1 VDQMRVEAPL
11 QRWVDLGEEPADT
24 VARGRDLAD
33 NVIVAIILLLVGGF
47 IQALQFL
54 LWVGAVLLVIAVI
67 AWAIRSLSGRS
78 R

>member
-1 VDQMRVEAPL
+1 MNIFVIV
-11 QRWVDLGEEPADT
+11 
-24 VARGRDLAD
+24 
-33 NVIVAIILLLVGGF
+33 VIVAVILLLVGGF
-47 IQALQFL
+47 VQALQFL

>member
-1 VDQMRVEAPL
+1 MNILVIV
-11 QRWVDLGEEPADT
+11 
-24 VARGRDLAD
+24 
-33 NVIVAIILLLVGGF
+33 VIVATILLLVGGF
-47 IQALQFL
+47 VQALQFL

>member
-1 VDQMRVEAPL
+1 M
-11 QRWVDLGEEPADT
+11 
-24 VARGRDLAD
+24 
-33 NVIVAIILLLVGGF
+33 NIFVIVASVLLLVVGF
-47 IQALQFL
+47 VQALQFL

>member
-1 VDQMRVEAPL
+1 MNIVVI
-11 QRWVDLGEEPADT
+11 V
-24 VARGRDLAD
+24 VIV
-33 NVIVAIILLLVGGF
+33 VIVAIILLLVGGF
-47 IQALQFL
+47 VQALQFL

>member
-1 VDQMRVEAPL
+1 MNIFVIV
-11 QRWVDLGEEPADT
+11 
-24 VARGRDLAD
+24 
-33 NVIVAIILLLVGGF
+33 VIVAIILLLVGGF
-47 IQALQFL
+47 VQALQFL

>member
-1 VDQMRVEAPL
+1 M
-11 QRWVDLGEEPADT
+11 
-24 VARGRDLAD
+24 
-33 NVIVAIILLLVGGF
+33 NIFVIVAIVLLLVGGF
-47 IQALQFL
+47 VQALQFL